1 MSTFMNT
8 ISAPAYVSA
17 VEDQSKSEQST
28 SAQSSAVESA
38 SPNQPLPGS
47 SVSLSALWRLVE
59 AQMKEVANAVSGT
72 GKENSEA
79 KKSLIEVQKES
90 QISQLKDRES
100 QIEEQKKA
108 DKKQSFWGKLGM
120 ALGFIAAIVIAP
132 FNPVMSAIMI
142 GTMVAAIV
150 IPKIADEIMKAAG
163 VPEETREKVKMGLE
177 IGIGLVGMLLSFNPA
192 QLVKN
197 IAKTAAT
204 AAAKAASVVDRAVDA
219 MMSLRSILA
228 NMNPAK
234 LAALLGKSAANGATK
249 ATKLLDTAVDA
260 LKAFKTTL
268 VNTTKQALQKAADTV
283 TKVMNQALE
292 ALNQLKASFIKAL
305 DTASDAVKSVGTA
318 LKEQLASLTKA
329 VDKVSSVMDD
339 FAASV
344 KNLNPANMLNKLSEI
359 TDKMSDMLNTIKAM
373 RPSQL
378 LNKAKQ
384 MLDDVVESLKD
395 LMTNSEKAS
404 LRATRVNQVV
414 EVSSNA
420 TSVVS
425 TGYGVKSADISKDLE
440 VAQAKQEELETRI
453 QQILTMLSQAMRTVT
468 HAFESLYKTNS
479 DHREFNDKMIS
490 ITM

>member
-1 MSTFMNT
+1 MNT
-8 ISAPAYVSA
+8 VSAPTYVSA
-17 VEDQSKSEQST
+17 VEEDSKQSVST
-28 SAQSSAVESA
+28 ESSAVESA

-59 AQMKEVANAVSGT
+59 EQMKEVANAVSGT

-90 QISQLKDRES
+90 QISQLKERES

-108 DKKQSFWGKLGM
+108 EKKKGFWGKLGM

-150 IPKIADEIMKAAG
+150 VPMVADEIMKAVG

-197 IAKTAAT
+197 VAKTAAN
-204 AAAKAASVVDRAVDA
+204 AAAKAASMVDRAVDA
-219 MMSLRSILA
+219 MMSLRSVLA

-234 LAALLGKSAANGATK
+234 LAGLLGKSAANSASK

-268 VNTTKQALQKAADTV
+268 VNATKQALQKAADTV

-292 ALNQLKASFIKAL
+292 AINQLKASFIKAL
-305 DTASDAVKSVGTA
+305 DTASDAIKSAGTA

-339 FAASV
+339 FANSL
-344 KNLNPANMLNKLSEI
+344 KNINPANMLNKLSDI
-359 TDKMSDMLNTIKAM
+359 ADKASDMLKAIKAM

-378 LNKAKQ
+378 VNKAKQ

-420 TSVVS
+420 SSIVS

-440 VAQAKQEELETRI
+440 IAQAKQEELETRI
-453 QQILTMLSQAMRTVT
+453 QQILTMLSQAMRAVT

-479 DHREFNDKMIS
+479 DYREFNDKMVS
-490 ITM
+490 IHM

>member
-17 VEDQSKSEQST
+17 VEEQSKSEQST
-28 SAQSSAVESA
+28 SAQSLAVESA
-38 SPNQPLPGS
+38 LPNQPLPGS

-72 GKENSEA
+72 AKENSEA

-90 QISQLKDRES
+90 RISQLKDRES

-108 DKKQSFWGKLGM
+108 EKKKSFWGKLGM

-132 FNPVMSAIMI
+132 FNPVMSAVMI

-150 IPKIADEIMKAAG
+150 VPKIADEIMKAVG

-192 QLVKN
+192 QLIKN
-197 IAKTAAT
+197 IATTAT
-204 AAAKAASVVDRAVDA
+204 KAAAKAASLVDRAVDA
-219 MMSLRSILA
+219 LRSILA
-228 NMNPAK
+228 NINPAK
-234 LAALLGKSAANGATK
+234 LAALFGKSAANGATK

-305 DTASDAVKSVGTA
+305 DTTSDAVKSVGTA
-318 LKEQLASLTKA
+318 LKEQLVSLIKA
-329 VDKVSSVMDD
+329 VDKVPSVMDD

-344 KNLNPANMLNKLSEI
+344 KNLYPANMLNKLSEI

-378 LNKAKQ
+378 FNKAKQ

-404 LRATRVNQVV
+404 LRATRVNQVM

-479 DHREFNDKMIS
+479 DHREFNEKMIS